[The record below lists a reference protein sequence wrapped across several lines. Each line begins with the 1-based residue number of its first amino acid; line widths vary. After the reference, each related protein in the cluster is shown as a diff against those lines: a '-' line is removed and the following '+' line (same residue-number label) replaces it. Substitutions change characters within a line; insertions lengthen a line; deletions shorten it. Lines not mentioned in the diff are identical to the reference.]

1 MFIEKKHIHRRTFI
15 RGMGVTLAL
24 PLLDAMIP
32 ARTLFAQTAAKGTS
46 RIGFVYIPHGAIMD
60 KWTPAAEGAG
70 FEFTP
75 ILKPLEPFRDRLN
88 VISGL
93 GHKAADTTAVHSL
106 SPTTWLSGVR
116 PKATQGVDAYAGVTA
131 DQVAAQAIGQDTVLP
146 SMELATEDHS
156 GLIGSCDRD
165 YGCIYMNTLSWRT
178 PTTPMPME
186 INPRKVFE
194 RMFGQGGSA
203 AERVARIQEDRSILD
218 AITKEA
224 SSLQV
229 KLGPSDRQTMNQ
241 YLENIR
247 EIERRIERA
256 EKSQGD
262 DSLVLPSRP
271 AGVPFDFE
279 EHVRLMYDL
288 MVVAYQAD
296 ITRVITFMVSRE
308 VSNRTYPQV
317 NVSDGHH
324 AISHHQNRAEKME
337 KNVRIQTFN
346 VNMFREFVDKLKNT
360 SDGDGSLLD
369 NIVLLYGSN
378 MSNSNAHDHFPLPN
392 LVVGAAAGR
401 LKGGR
406 HLRYA
411 DHTPMTNL
419 LVTMLDKAGVKQEN
433 LGDSTG
439 TLANM

>member
-1 MFIEKKHIHRRTFI
+1 MFITKTHIPRRTFL

-24 PLLDAMIP
+24 PLLDSMIP
-32 ARTLFAQTAAKGTS
+32 ARALLAQTAGKGVP
-46 RIGFVYIPHGAIMD
+46 RLGFVYIPHGAIM
-60 KWTPAAEGAG
+60 KEWTPATEGAG
-70 FEFTP
+70 FEFTS
-75 ILKPLEPFRDRLN
+75 ILKPLEPFRDYVN
-88 VISGL
+88 VVSGL
-93 GHKAADTTAVHSL
+93 GHQAADTTAVHSL

-131 DQVAAQAIGQDTVLP
+131 DQVAAQAIGQETVLP
-146 SMELATEDHS
+146 SMEIATEDHS

-203 AERVARIQEDRSILD
+203 EERLARIQEDRSILD
-218 AITKEA
+218 AITKDVA
-224 SSLQV
+224 SLQG
-229 KLGPSDRQTMNQ
+229 KLGPSDRQTMTQ

-247 EIERRIERA
+247 EIERRIQRA
-256 EKSQGD
+256 EKNQGD
-262 DSLVLPSRP
+262 EGLLLPNRP

-288 MVVAYQAD
+288 MALAYQAN
-296 ITRVITFMVSRE
+296 ITRVVTFMVSRE

-317 NVSDGHH
+317 SVGDGHH

-346 VNMFREFVDKLKNT
+346 VGMFAEFVEKLKKIP
-360 SDGDGSLLD
+360 DGDGTLLD
-369 NIVLLYGSN
+369 NMVLLYGSN
-378 MSNSNAHDHFPLPN
+378 MSNSNAHDHYPLPN
-392 LVVGAAAGR
+392 LVLGGAAGR
-401 LKGGR
+401 MKGGR

-419 LVTMLDKAGVKQEN
+419 LVSMLEKAGVQQEK

-439 TLANM
+439 RLENL